1 MKRRF
6 VFLSVA
12 AFLMAGCVSQPEEGE
27 QYEMLPIHVVT
38 GESCFE
44 IKACDTVPIVGDVY
58 LDVQNEFTLAWPD
71 LEMFDA
77 SVRKELMFMAFGD
90 SSCATMDEAGQK
102 FLGRTWVEDDEYL
115 FGGMEPKKVK
125 LDSVRVWPYNY
136 ATVKG
141 EVRQD
146 GQLLHFSVNR
156 EEFVAY
162 AAHGTYSFHSLIVD
176 RATGKAVRLAD
187 LMDTAGIGRV
197 MIRALEELEKN
208 KENGN
213 STECLSDEYTKC
225 LPEPDGFTM
234 DSNRTVVTA
243 FYNIYSVQAYGCGML
258 FVDMPVDW
266 LSGQVTLTPYGKK
279 IFGIEEGKKK

>member
-6 VFLSVA
+6 VYLSVA
-12 AFLMAGCVSQPEEGE
+12 AILMVGCVSQPEEGE
-27 QYEMLPIHVVT
+27 RFEMLPIHVVK

-71 LEMFDA
+71 LDRLDE

-90 SSCATMDEAGQK
+90 SSCAKIDEAGQK
-102 FLGRTWVEDDEYL
+102 FLERTWVEDDEYL
-115 FGGMEPKKVK
+115 FCGMEPERVK
-125 LDSVRVWPYNY
+125 LDSVRFGPYNF

-146 GQLLHFSVNR
+146 GRLLHFSVNK

-197 MIRALEELEKN
+197 MIRALEELKKN

>member
-1 MKRRF
+1 
-6 VFLSVA
+6 
-12 AFLMAGCVSQPEEGE
+12 MAGCVSQPGEGE
-27 QYEMLPIHVVT
+27 RYEILPIHVVT

-71 LEMFDA
+71 LDGFDA
-77 SVRKELMFMAFGD
+77 SVSKELMFMAFGD

-125 LDSVRVWPYNY
+125 LDSVRFGPYNY

-146 GQLLHFSVNR
+146 GQLLHFSVNK

-176 RATGKAVRLAD
+176 RATGKAVRLSD
-187 LMDTAGIGRV
+187 LMDTAGIGKV

-266 LSGQVTLTPYGKK
+266 LSGQVTLTPYGRE
-279 IFGIEEGKKK
+279 IFGIEEEKKK

>member
-1 MKRRF
+1 MKKASSQFWPVNVHF
-6 VFLSVA
+6 VTEIIKKERPDGILLAFGGQTALNCGTQLHQQGILSQYGVQVLGTSVEA
-12 AFLMAGCVSQPEEGE
+12 IMNTEDRDLFVKELNKIDLKVPVSQ
-27 QYEMLPIHVVT
+27 
-38 GESCFE
+38 
-44 IKACDTVPIVGDVY
+44 AC
-58 LDVQNEFTLAWPD
+58 E
-71 LEMFDA
+71 
-77 SVRKELMFMAFGD
+77 
-90 SSCATMDEAGQK
+90 TMDEAGQK

-125 LDSVRVWPYNY
+125 LDSVRFWPYNY

-146 GQLLHFSVNR
+146 GQLLHFSVNK

>member
-6 VFLSVA
+6 VYLSVA

-27 QYEMLPIHVVT
+27 RYEMLPIHVVT

-71 LEMFDA
+71 LDRLDE

-90 SSCATMDEAGQK
+90 SSCAKIDEAGQK
-102 FLGRTWVEDDEYL
+102 FLERTWVEDDEYL
-115 FGGMEPKKVK
+115 FCGMEPERVK
-125 LDSVRVWPYNY
+125 LDSVRFGPYNF

-146 GQLLHFSVNR
+146 GRLLHFSVNK

-197 MIRALEELEKN
+197 MIRALEELKKN

>member
-6 VFLSVA
+6 VYLSVA
-12 AFLMAGCVSQPEEGE
+12 AILMAGCVSQPEEGE
-27 QYEMLPIHVVT
+27 RYEMLPIHVVT

-71 LEMFDA
+71 LDRLDE

-90 SSCATMDEAGQK
+90 SSCAKIDEAGQK
-102 FLGRTWVEDDEYL
+102 FLERTWVEDDEYL
-115 FGGMEPKKVK
+115 FCGMEPERVK
-125 LDSVRVWPYNY
+125 LDSVRFGPYNF

-146 GQLLHFSVNR
+146 GQLLHFSVNK

>member
-6 VFLSVA
+6 VYLSVA
-12 AFLMAGCVSQPEEGE
+12 AILMAGCVSQPEEGE

-71 LEMFDA
+71 LDRLDE

-90 SSCATMDEAGQK
+90 SSCAKIDEAGQK
-102 FLGRTWVEDDEYL
+102 FLERTWVEDDEYL
-115 FGGMEPKKVK
+115 FCGMEPERVK
-125 LDSVRVWPYNY
+125 LDSVRFGPYNF

-146 GQLLHFSVNR
+146 GRLLHFSVNK